1 MKITT
6 GKLKKIIKEEITAAL
21 EGHYHDMG
29 GEDEIYDA
37 IAAGTEEHTA
47 VQKIE
52 SAYHDLEDVFETLE
66 QPEHRDLAAQV
77 VSRLQTLMDVMEYP
91 EDYRE

>member
-6 GKLKKIIKEEITAAL
+6 NRLKEIIKEEVNTTI

-29 GEDEIYDA
+29 SEDEMYDA
-37 IAAGTEEHTA
+37 IDAGSEQNSPI
-47 VQKIE
+47 QKIE
-52 SAYHDLEDVFETLE
+52 TAYHELEDVFQTLDGE
-66 QPEHRDLAAQV
+66 PYRDLAAQII
-77 VSRLQTLMDVMEYP
+77 SRLQTLMDTMENP